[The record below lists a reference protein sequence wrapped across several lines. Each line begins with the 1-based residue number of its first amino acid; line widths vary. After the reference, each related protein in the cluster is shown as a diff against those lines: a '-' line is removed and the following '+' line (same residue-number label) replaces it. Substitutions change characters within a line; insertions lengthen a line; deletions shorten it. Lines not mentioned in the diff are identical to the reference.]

1 MNKLNLKEGQVLMM
15 MGTVGELPKEP
26 EKPIVFLE
34 DMTDSQLAEVVRWE
48 REGGWEI

>member
-34 DMTDSQLAEVVRWE
+34 DMTDSQLAEVVR
-48 REGGWEI
+48 